1 MVEVDK
7 LDLTIDEIN
16 FIVDGYKNKVAA
28 ACKEYIDSK
37 EKDIRKLKVEVE
49 DCFAGL
55 EEFDEIIRK
64 AQINIDEDTIIISGD
79 SGITYFA
86 GGRWQVRDKNDS
98 LIDLLLI

>member
-16 FIVDGYKNKVAA
+16 FIVDGYKNKIVA

-37 EKDIRKLKVEVE
+37 DRDVKKLKAKIE
-49 DCFAGL
+49 DYCSSL

-64 AQINIDEDTIIISGD
+64 AEIKRDEDILTISDDIHIINL
-79 SGITYFA
+79 A
-86 GGRWQVRDKNDS
+86 GGQW
-98 LIDLLLI
+98 

>member
-37 EKDIRKLKVEVE
+37 DKDVKKLKAEIE
-49 DCFAGL
+49 GYCSSL

-64 AQINIDEDTIIISGD
+64 AEIKKDEDIFTISDDIHIINL
-79 SGITYFA
+79 A
-86 GGRWQVRDKNDS
+86 GGRW
-98 LIDLLLI
+98 

>member
-16 FIVDGYKNKVAA
+16 FIVDGYKNKVVA

-37 EKDIRKLKVEVE
+37 DRDVKKLKAEIE
-49 DCFAGL
+49 DCCSSL
-55 EEFDEIIRK
+55 EEFDDIIRK
-64 AQINIDEDTIIISGD
+64 AQIKEDEDTLTISGD

-86 GGRWQVRDKNDS
+86 GGRW
-98 LIDLLLI
+98 

>member
-16 FIVDGYKNKVAA
+16 FIVDGYKNKIAA

-37 EKDIRKLKVEVE
+37 DRDIKKLKAEIE
-49 DCFAGL
+49 DCCSSL

-64 AQINIDEDTIIISGD
+64 AEIKRDEDILTISDDIHIIKLTSEQ
-79 SGITYFA
+79 
-86 GGRWQVRDKNDS
+86 W
-98 LIDLLLI
+98 

>member
-37 EKDIRKLKVEVE
+37 DRDVKKLKAEIE
-49 DCFAGL
+49 DCCSSL
-55 EEFDEIIRK
+55 EEFDDIIRK
-64 AQINIDEDTIIISGD
+64 AQIKEDEDILTISGD
-79 SGITYFA
+79 VYITNLT
-86 GGRWQVRDKNDS
+86 GGRW
-98 LIDLLLI
+98 

>member
-1 MVEVDK
+1 MVEIDK

-37 EKDIRKLKVEVE
+37 DRDIKKLKAEVE
-49 DCFAGL
+49 SCFASL

-64 AQINIDEDTIIISGD
+64 AEIKKYEDVIIISGNG
-79 SGITYFA
+79 GITDFTC
-86 GGRWQVRDKNDS
+86 
-98 LIDLLLI
+98 

>member
-28 ACKEYIDSK
+28 ACKEYIDSEDRDVK
-37 EKDIRKLKVEVE
+37 KLKAEIE
-49 DCFAGL
+49 DYCSSL

-64 AQINIDEDTIIISGD
+64 AEIKKYEDVIITSGNG
-79 SGITYFA
+79 GITDFTC
-86 GGRWQVRDKNDS
+86 
-98 LIDLLLI
+98 

>member
-16 FIVDGYKNKVAA
+16 FIVDGYKNKVVA

-37 EKDIRKLKVEVE
+37 DKDIKKLKAEIE
-49 DCFAGL
+49 GCFSSL

-64 AQINIDEDTIIISGD
+64 AQIKEDEDTLTISGNG
-79 SGITYFA
+79 GIINLA
-86 GGRWQVRDKNDS
+86 GGRW
-98 LIDLLLI
+98 

>member
-16 FIVDGYKNKVAA
+16 FIVDGYKNKIAA

-37 EKDIRKLKVEVE
+37 DRDIKKLKAEVE
-49 DCFAGL
+49 DCFASL

-64 AQINIDEDTIIISGD
+64 AEIKKYEDVIITSGNG
-79 SGITYFA
+79 GITDFTC
-86 GGRWQVRDKNDS
+86 
-98 LIDLLLI
+98 

>member
-37 EKDIRKLKVEVE
+37 DRDVKKLKAEIE
-49 DCFAGL
+49 DYCLSL
-55 EEFDEIIRK
+55 EEFDDIIRK
-64 AQINIDEDTIIISGD
+64 AEIKKYEDVIITSGNG
-79 SGITYFA
+79 GITDFTC
-86 GGRWQVRDKNDS
+86 
-98 LIDLLLI
+98 

>member
-16 FIVDGYKNKVAA
+16 FIVDGYKNKIAA

-37 EKDIRKLKVEVE
+37 DRDVKKLKAEVE
-49 DCFAGL
+49 GCFASL

-64 AQINIDEDTIIISGD
+64 AEIKKYEDIIITSGNG
-79 SGITYFA
+79 GITDFA
-86 GGRWQVRDKNDS
+86 C
-98 LIDLLLI
+98 

>member
-28 ACKEYIDSK
+28 ACKEYIDG
-37 EKDIRKLKVEVE
+37 KDKDVKKLKAEIE
-49 DCFAGL
+49 DYCSSL

-64 AQINIDEDTIIISGD
+64 AEIKKYEDVIITSGNG
-79 SGITYFA
+79 GITDFTC
-86 GGRWQVRDKNDS
+86 
-98 LIDLLLI
+98 

>member
-16 FIVDGYKNKVAA
+16 FIVDGYKNKVVA

-37 EKDIRKLKVEVE
+37 DKDVKKLKVEIE
-49 DCFAGL
+49 ECFSSL

-64 AQINIDEDTIIISGD
+64 AQIKEDEDTLTISGNG
-79 SGITYFA
+79 GIINLA
-86 GGRWQVRDKNDS
+86 S
-98 LIDLLLI
+98 

>member
-37 EKDIRKLKVEVE
+37 DRDVKKLKVEIE
-49 DCFAGL
+49 ECFASL

-64 AQINIDEDTIIISGD
+64 AQIKEDEDTITISGD
-79 SGITYFA
+79 VYITNLA
-86 GGRWQVRDKNDS
+86 GGRW
-98 LIDLLLI
+98 

>member
-16 FIVDGYKNKVAA
+16 FIVDGYKNKVVA

-37 EKDIRKLKVEVE
+37 DKDVKKLKAEIE
-49 DCFAGL
+49 DCCSSL

-64 AQINIDEDTIIISGD
+64 AEIKEDEDTLTISGD
-79 SGITYFA
+79 VYITNFA
-86 GGRWQVRDKNDS
+86 GGRW
-98 LIDLLLI
+98 

>member
-16 FIVDGYKNKVAA
+16 FIVDGYKNKIAA

-37 EKDIRKLKVEVE
+37 DKDIKKLKAEVE
-49 DCFAGL
+49 SCFASL

-64 AQINIDEDTIIISGD
+64 AEIKKYEDVIITSGNG
-79 SGITYFA
+79 GITDFTC
-86 GGRWQVRDKNDS
+86 
-98 LIDLLLI
+98 

>member
-16 FIVDGYKNKVAA
+16 FIVDGYKNKIAA

-37 EKDIRKLKVEVE
+37 DKDIKKLKVKIE
-49 DCFAGL
+49 DYCSSL

-64 AQINIDEDTIIISGD
+64 AEIKKYEDVIVTSGNG
-79 SGITYFA
+79 GITDFTC
-86 GGRWQVRDKNDS
+86 
-98 LIDLLLI
+98 

>member
-37 EKDIRKLKVEVE
+37 DRDVKKLKAEVE
-49 DCFAGL
+49 DCFASL
-55 EEFDEIIRK
+55 EEFDDIIRK
-64 AQINIDEDTIIISGD
+64 AEIKKYEDVIITSGNG
-79 SGITYFA
+79 GITDFTC
-86 GGRWQVRDKNDS
+86 
-98 LIDLLLI
+98 